1 MNFYA
6 RMAVLA
12 VFTAASISC
21 SKEGVEREI
30 PAGNSPIVI
39 NELASG
45 VPGELMIK
53 IRPESGTKASG
64 GMDQALEGTREI
76 SAVLAE
82 TAPGFK
88 LERLFPECG
97 RFEARTRA

>member
-53 IRPESGTKASG
+53 IRCYCKV
-64 GMDQALEGTREI
+64 
-76 SAVLAE
+76 SAELVL
-82 TAPGFK
+82 
-88 LERLFPECG
+88 LYHLH
-97 RFEARTRA
+97 